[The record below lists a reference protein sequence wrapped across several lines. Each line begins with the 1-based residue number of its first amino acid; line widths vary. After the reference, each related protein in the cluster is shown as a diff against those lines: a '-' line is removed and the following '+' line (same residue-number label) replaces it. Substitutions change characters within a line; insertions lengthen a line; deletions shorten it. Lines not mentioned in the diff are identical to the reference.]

1 MGLSH
6 PFLSKNYASHSQM
19 KLLQP
24 IHQVGICGIG
34 QMGAAAAV
42 CFKRAGYRVFL
53 WARNPKKL
61 DSVGRTLQT
70 LETWMDLNV
79 GPAAHPGET
88 IRRLES
94 LQTLDEKADLVMD
107 CIAEDMEQKTQLLR
121 QFPHCKA
128 RGAIFITTT
137 SGLSITEMG
146 RLSGCSHQLAGTHFW
161 NPPHLMPL
169 VEVVRGEDTPDRVIE
184 QVCQLVKSLGK
195 IPVKVQRDVPGF
207 IGNRL
212 LHALWREAIYLVERG
227 IATPEDVD
235 LVARFTFG
243 LRMPA
248 IGPLENMDLVGLD
261 LIERIHQYLLADLAD
276 NHGPSEYLTKS
287 TREGRLGVKSGEGFY
302 DWGSRNA
309 EQVIQKRDMQIVHQL
324 SFLNELENNR
334 QDGKAE
340 PAERKGR

>member
-1 MGLSH
+1 M
-6 PFLSKNYASHSQM
+6 QT
-19 KLLQP
+19 

-42 CFKRAGYRVFL
+42 SFKRAGYRVSL

-61 DSVGRTLQT
+61 DSVGQTLRR

-79 GPAAHPGET
+79 GPAASPGGT

-94 LQTLDEKADLVMD
+94 LQTLDQKADLVMD
-107 CIAEDMEQKTQLLR
+107 CIAEDMGQKTRLLQQLPR
-121 QFPHCKA
+121 CRD

-146 RLSGCSHQLAGTHFW
+146 RLSGCSQQLAGTHFW

-169 VEVVRGEDTPDRVIE
+169 VEVVRGEDTPDGVIE
-184 QVCQLVKSLGK
+184 QVCQLVRSLGK
-195 IPVKVQRDVPGF
+195 IPVRVQRDVPGF

-212 LHALWREAIYLVERG
+212 LHSLWREAISLVEKG

-235 LVARFTFG
+235 LVARYTFG
-243 LRMPA
+243 LRMPV

-261 LIERIHQYLLADLAD
+261 LVERIHQYLLADLAD
-276 NHGPSEYLTKS
+276 NHGPSEYLTEN
-287 TREGRLGVKSGEGFY
+287 TREGRLGVKSGKGFY
-302 DWGSRNA
+302 DWRSRDA
-309 EQVIQKRDMQIVHQL
+309 KEVIHRRDTQIVHQL
-324 SFLNELENNR
+324 SFLKELENN
-334 QDGKAE
+334 Q
-340 PAERKGR
+340 